1 VTAQTQHSFCRLC
14 MGHCGVRVT
23 RDGAGRLTRVEPDR
37 EDPFTL
43 GYACFKGLQAPEAH
57 NSPER
62 VLRPQKRLADGSFV
76 PVGIEQALDEIA
88 ERLGG
93 IRARH
98 GPDAIGGYKGGGAFF
113 TSSSLMMLNDWLRA
127 LGSPKAFST
136 VTIDQSAKYVS
147 AGRLGIW
154 PAGRDPFHRG
164 EVFMIVGG
172 NPLVS
177 ISTVGFDTR
186 NPAKRLKEAQARGM
200 KLIVID
206 PRRTETAR
214 AADIF
219 LQPLPGEDAVLL
231 AGMLRLILERGW
243 QDREFCARHVGDLGT
258 LRAQLQPFT
267 LDYVARRT
275 DVPAAQIEAAT
286 ALFAQQSRRGAATS
300 ATGPDMSPHSNLAE
314 HLVEVLNVVCGRFIR
329 AGEEVSPI
337 PAHCCPAGRE
347 RPR

>member
-1 VTAQTQHSFCRLC
+1 MQ
-14 MGHCGVRVT
+14 VT
-23 RDGAGRLTRVEPDR
+23 RDGNGRITEVEPDR
-37 EDPFTL
+37 ADPFTL
-43 GYACFKGLQAPEAH
+43 GYACFKGLQAPAAH

-62 VLRPQKRLADGSFV
+62 ILRPRKRQPDGSFV
-76 PVGIEQALDEIA
+76 AIGIEQALDEIA
-88 ERLGG
+88 ERMAA
-93 IRARH
+93 IRERH
-98 GPDAIGGYKGGGAFF
+98 GPEAIGGYKGGGAFF
-113 TSSSLMMLNDWLRA
+113 TSSSLMMMNDWLRA

-147 AGRLGIW
+147 AGRLGVW

-164 EVFMIVGG
+164 DVFLIVGG

-177 ISTVGFDTR
+177 VSTVGFDTR
-186 NPAKRLKEAQARGM
+186 NQAKRLKQARARGM

-243 QDREFCARHVGDLGT
+243 QDEEFCAQHVGDLAT

-267 LDYVARRT
+267 LERVAQRT
-275 DVPAAQIEAAT
+275 DVPAGQIVAAT
-286 ALFAQQSRRGAATS
+286 ALFAKQCRRGAATS

-314 HLVEVLNVVCGRFIR
+314 HMVELLNVVCGRFLR
-329 AGEEVSPI
+329 AGEEVPN
-337 PAHCCPAGRE
+337 PGALL
-347 RPR
+347 PRWPRKAEVMP